1 MSAPSKIHFEI
12 SERKIL
18 LRVFDLI
25 CVFLTLY
32 IVSHLFNFNYFKFRL
47 NNWEWIIVLC
57 VYLSLFGTIFELY
70 DLRQASK
77 FDIVFKNI
85 LLTASATVILYLL
98 TPFYTPALPYNRL
111 QIVYFF
117 IAIVV
122 ALTLWRL
129 AYISLISSPRFYK
142 RILLI
147 GNTSDALSLSEAL
160 EKSDPNFKIIGCIN
174 TGNSYD
180 EMVELSE
187 IEIFS
192 ATDIKEIV
200 TQHSISEIVVSDRL
214 NKSISMR
221 LYAQLLKLVEEGH
234 VVKDFTQV
242 YEEIT
247 YKVPVDHIDK
257 DFYKYFPFSRSHQN
271 RLYRVIHHGVDY
283 CLSIVGLILGFALL
297 PGVLLG
303 NALANRGPLFYTQV
317 RVGKNGEL
325 FNILKLRTMIVN
337 AETNGAVWAQN
348 NDQRITRFGKFLR
361 KTRIDE
367 LPQVVNV
374 LCGDMSIIG
383 PRPER
388 PEFVKQLAEQ
398 IPFYEVRHVI
408 RPGLTGWAQVKGRY
422 ASSEQDALE
431 KLQYDLYYIKK
442 RSLYLDINILL
453 KTLSTVVFYRGH

>member
-187 IEIFS
+187 IEIF
-192 ATDIKEIV
+192 
-200 TQHSISEIVVSDRL
+200 
-214 NKSISMR
+214 
-221 LYAQLLKLVEEGH
+221 
-234 VVKDFTQV
+234 
-242 YEEIT
+242 
-247 YKVPVDHIDK
+247 
-257 DFYKYFPFSRSHQN
+257 
-271 RLYRVIHHGVDY
+271 
-283 CLSIVGLILGFALL
+283 
-297 PGVLLG
+297 
-303 NALANRGPLFYTQV
+303 
-317 RVGKNGEL
+317 
-325 FNILKLRTMIVN
+325 
-337 AETNGAVWAQN
+337 
-348 NDQRITRFGKFLR
+348 
-361 KTRIDE
+361 
-367 LPQVVNV
+367 
-374 LCGDMSIIG
+374 
-383 PRPER
+383 
-388 PEFVKQLAEQ
+388 
-398 IPFYEVRHVI
+398 
-408 RPGLTGWAQVKGRY
+408 
-422 ASSEQDALE
+422 
-431 KLQYDLYYIKK
+431 
-442 RSLYLDINILL
+442 
-453 KTLSTVVFYRGH
+453 